1 MLGKRANP
9 VILIV
14 LTALSILMLWA
25 RMITRNH
32 TGDHGRTGRRAG
44 GISGGVVIQ
53 GHAEQG
59 VLPSQVLLMVT

>member
-1 MLGKRANP
+1 
-9 VILIV
+9 
-14 LTALSILMLWA
+14 MLWA

-59 VLPSQVLLMVT
+59 VLPAQVLLMVT